1 MLNNTEKDSL
11 IRTEDNRSLDR
22 NALAQKKSNK
32 KLIIGGV
39 IGSLIVLVVVLILV
53 LNKKPDPTP
62 DTPTN
67 PLDYVEYN
75 PFTLETQGFSENV
88 WYMGGILKNAQY
100 GKSASEIKNFR
111 RLQRENVG
119 SKPTYRSVD
128 PTQIPIGANNK
139 VSENIMFNL
148 TLINNY

>member
-1 MLNNTEKDSL
+1 MLNEKDSL
-11 IRTEDNRSLDR
+11 IAGTEGRSLDR
-22 NALAQKKSNK
+22 NVLAQKKKTNK
-32 KLIIGGV
+32 KVLIGGFV
-39 IGSLIVLVVVLILV
+39 GSLIVLAIVLILV
-53 LNKKPDPTP
+53 LKKSPDTP

-100 GKSASEIKNFR
+100 QQPSSEIKNYK
-111 RLQRENVG
+111 RLLRESID

-128 PTQIPIGANNK
+128 PTQIPIGLNNQVK
-139 VSENIMFNL
+139 ENIMFNL

>member
-1 MLNNTEKDSL
+1 MLNEKDSL
-11 IRTEDNRSLDR
+11 IAGTEGRSLDR
-22 NALAQKKSNK
+22 NVLAQKKKTNK
-32 KLIIGGV
+32 KVLIGGFV
-39 IGSLIVLVVVLILV
+39 GSLIVLAIVLILV
-53 LNKKPDPTP
+53 LKKSPDTP

-100 GKSASEIKNFR
+100 QQPSSEIKNYK
-111 RLQRENVG
+111 RLLRESID

-128 PTQIPIGANNK
+128 STQIPIGLNNQVK
-139 VSENIMFNL
+139 ENIMFNL